1 MDVIS
6 AEAYQLGECPRV
18 DPRTGELLWVDIAAG
33 RLHRGRWHGA
43 TLTVTADYQVG
54 PHIGAVAPVAGE
66 GTGWVVAADRGFAH
80 VAADGTVSPLG
91 RTRSDGDAPPTGVIT
106 APGTRMNDGAC
117 DPAGRFLA
125 GSRILPGTAPSSAAL
140 HRLDPD
146 RTVGTVLNGVGCSN
160 GIGWNAEGTAMYYID
175 SLTRRLDVFDYDP
188 ATGAAD
194 GRRELAAFDDGSPD
208 GLCVDDEGC
217 VWVAVWDAWCVRRFN
232 AAGRLLTTLDLPVP
246 RPTAVCLVGT
256 ALVVTTAW
264 AGLDPATLARAPL
277 SGRIFAVYVGVT
289 SPAATAWAGAPGE
302 PP

>member
-6 AEAYQLGECPRV
+6 TEAYQLGECPRI
-18 DPRTGELLWVDIAAG
+18 DPRTGELLWVDIPAG

-43 TLTVTADYQVG
+43 TLAGTAEHPVG
-54 PHIGAVAPVAGE
+54 AHIGAVAPVAGD

-80 VAADGTVSPLG
+80 VAADGTVRPLG
-91 RTRSDGDAPPTGVIT
+91 RTMPDGDTPPTAVIT

-125 GSRILPGTAPSSAAL
+125 GSRILPGTAPGSGAL
-140 HRLDPD
+140 YRLDPHT
-146 RTVGTVLNGVGCSN
+146 TVSTVLTGVGCSN
-160 GIGWNAEGTAMYYID
+160 GIGWNAGATAMYYID
-175 SLTRRLDVFDYDP
+175 SLARRLDVFDYDP
-188 ATGAAD
+188 ATGAAT

-217 VWVAVWDAWCVRRFN
+217 VWVAVWDAWCVRRFT
-232 AAGRLLTTLDLPVP
+232 ATGRLLTTLDLPVP

-264 AGLDPATLARAPL
+264 SGLDPAALAEAPL
-277 SGRIFAVYVGVT
+277 SGRIFAVDVGVT
-289 SPAATAWAGAPGE
+289 GPAATAWAGDLGE
-302 PP
+302 LS